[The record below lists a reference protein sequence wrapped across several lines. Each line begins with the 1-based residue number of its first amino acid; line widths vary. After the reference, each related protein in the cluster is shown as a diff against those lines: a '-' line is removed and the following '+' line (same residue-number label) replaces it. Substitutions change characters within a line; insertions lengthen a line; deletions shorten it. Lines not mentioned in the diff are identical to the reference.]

1 MASKQT
7 TSEWLTSM
15 RGKSSIKILC
25 GIRGV
30 GKTRALAQWRDELIA
45 GGYPEE
51 RVVCIDAEEPI
62 LRRLVTAEAVML
74 YLSTQ
79 LPPSGPV
86 LLLIEEPTSF
96 RDYEAALVK
105 LLGERR
111 IDIYLT
117 TSSRKLATGGLS
129 DYLRGAVDVRELV
142 PPKEGIFEPDESR
155 SRARWNE
162 ILLRDVLPAKN
173 VADANIAE
181 RLAAQLADSVGDP
194 ISLRSVGAAI
204 SPGEKQFSPNTV
216 EAYLTAFENA
226 YVLERCY
233 VLDADTEE
241 PFKRDYR
248 VFFMDP
254 ALCRA
259 RFGISP
265 DFERRTAMNE
275 EWLALRA
282 QHDYVY
288 LTKGKHKD
296 DPLVFTTRESRARRR
311 RSL

>member
-1 MASKQT
+1 MARRQT
-7 TSEWLTSM
+7 VREWLSSR
-15 RGKSSIKILC
+15 RGKSSVKVLC

-30 GKTRALAQWRDELIA
+30 GKTRTLAAWRDDLIA

-51 RVVCIDAEEPI
+51 RIVCVDAEEPI
-62 LRRLVTAEAVML
+62 LRRLVTADDVLL

-86 LLLIEEPTSF
+86 TLLIEEPTSF
-96 RDYEAALVK
+96 RDYETALGE
-105 LLGERR
+105 LLGQRR

-117 TSSRKLATGGLS
+117 ISSRQLATGGLS
-129 DYLRGAVDVRELV
+129 DYLRGAVDVYELV
-142 PPKEGIFEPDESR
+142 PPKEGSSGLDEAS

-162 ILLRDVLPAKN
+162 ILLRDVLPARG
-173 VADANIAE
+173 VGEANIAE
-181 RLAAQLADSVGDP
+181 RLAAYLVDSVGDP
-194 ISLRSVGAAI
+194 ISLRSIGSAI
-204 SPGEKQFSPNTV
+204 SPKDKRFSPNTI

-233 VLDADTEE
+233 LWDKVAEE
-241 PFKRDYR
+241 PFKREYR

-259 RFGISP
+259 RFGIAP

-282 QHDYVY
+282 QHEHVY
-288 LTKGKHKD
+288 LTRDERKGGR
-296 DPLVFTTRESRARRR
+296 LVFIGRDGVRR